1 MLQWKSRLSG
11 SCRAWIHMCSIS
23 LGHADALYI
32 ISTST
37 VRSRCAS
44 YMRILAFE
52 LMNCQLNLYLGGSDR
67 GGGWVA
73 AAIFSSNGQRSKH
86 RVRQFKYNPVR
97 SKMFSP
103 KWEAWAWIGIS
114 LPSGNA
120 ALCHYICLTH
130 HQGGGGTMAL
140 SVLFHHRLL
149 LDIIRPPD
157 VTDDE
162 KDSSE
167 ISAQDPQKAKKI

>member
-23 LGHADALYI
+23 LGHAAVLYI

-44 YMRILAFE
+44 CMRILAFE
-52 LMNCQLNLYLGGSDR
+52 LMRCQLNLYLGGSDWA
-67 GGGWVA
+67 GGWVTA
-73 AAIFSSNGQRSKH
+73 ASFSSNGQGSKH

-97 SKMFSP
+97 SKIFFP

-120 ALCHYICLTH
+120 ALCHYVYLSH

-149 LDIIRPPD
+149 LSIIRPPD

-167 ISAQDPQKAKKI
+167 NLSPGPSKSKK